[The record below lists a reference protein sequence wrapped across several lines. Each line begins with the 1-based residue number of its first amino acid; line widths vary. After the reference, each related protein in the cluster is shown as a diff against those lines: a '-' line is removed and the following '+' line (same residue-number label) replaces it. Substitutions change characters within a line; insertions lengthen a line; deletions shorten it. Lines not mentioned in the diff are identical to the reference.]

1 MKIST
6 KISAIALLATPFM
19 AQAQN
24 AIFYSNGATVAVT
37 SSSSTVM
44 TVNGKLS
51 LNNASQFTNDGQI
64 EVKNSPLN
72 TGTNSIF
79 GDFEII
85 DALSNSQGNGKY
97 IVEQD
102 WNNNGVFTANN
113 SDVIMPTG
121 TQKIKGSQIT
131 TFHNLSFTSATGTNQ
146 QEQHAKVNA
155 TGTFAL
161 NSVELATQGYYMEI
175 LNPSTSAIIFLPN
188 SGFVSSTGKGK
199 LFRATNSNTI
209 SYTYP
214 VGVAGTYRPIEMLPS
229 STTPS
234 EYGVAF
240 VNNNATVDGFN
251 LTTNDSGNCKLNDKF
266 YHRINKVGSSVDA
279 TVTVN
284 YLTVPDGAWTGISHW
299 GFPQAS
305 KWNSKGFTDN
315 QGVNAPFATVF
326 RNNYLS
332 FQDSSD
338 HGKDPFVLGIQK
350 PGMPL
355 LVGPVAKCGS
365 EVFLKFIANGVST
378 TSNYNWVLPAGV
390 TIIGNPLNDTII
402 TNWSAV
408 NSGIVKVSEAF
419 GTCAS
424 DSSNYTINSYA
435 APIAKIDTMNI
446 GTINDVYTFMDSS
459 KVATPEIIN
468 NWKWTFT
475 DAEATS
481 ALQNPSHLFTKPGEF
496 PVTLIVKTA
505 NGCADT
511 AMTKIIIREGIKY
524 SNVFSPNGDGSN
536 DFFVFP
542 NIGLDDD
549 FTLSIYDR
557 WGLLIFETNGKNVG
571 WDGRTLAGKSVTE
584 GTYYYVLQA
593 KSAAATAKP
602 YDSKGT
608 ITVMK

>member
-51 LNNASQFTNDGQI
+51 LDNASQFTNDGQI
-64 EVKNSPLN
+64 EIKNAPLN
-72 TGTNSIF
+72 TGGNSTF

-85 DALSNSQGNGKY
+85 DAASASQGSGKY

-102 WNNNGVFTANN
+102 WNNNGVFTANT
-113 SDVIMPTG
+113 SEVIMPTG
-121 TQKIKGSQIT
+121 TQKIKGSAIT

-146 QEQHAKVNA
+146 QEQHAKIDA
-155 TGTFAL
+155 TGIFAL
-161 NSVELATQGYYMEI
+161 NTAELATQGYYMEV
-175 LNPSTSAIIFLPN
+175 LNPSTTAIAFTAGT
-188 SGFVSSTGKGK
+188 GFVSSTGKGK
-199 LFRATNSNTI
+199 LFRTTNNSATPYI
-209 SYTYP
+209 FP

-229 STTPS
+229 AATPS

-240 VNNNATVDGFN
+240 VNNDATLDGCALAN
-251 LTTNDSGNCKLNDKF
+251 NDSANCKLNDKF
-266 YHRINKVGSSVDA
+266 YHRINKIGASVDA

-284 YLTVPDGAWTGISHW
+284 YLTAPDGAWTGISHW

-315 QGVNAPFATVF
+315 QGSKPPFETVF
-326 RNNYLS
+326 RNNYIS

-338 HGKDPFVLGIQK
+338 HGKDPFVLGVQK
-350 PGMPL
+350 PAMPAL
-355 LVGPVAKCGS
+355 TAPAAKCGS
-365 EVFLKFIANGVST
+365 EVFLTFIADGVNT
-378 TSNYNWVLPAGV
+378 TSDYNWVLPAGV
-390 TIIGNPLNDTII
+390 TIVGNPLNDTIV
-402 TNWSAV
+402 TNWTGV
-408 NSGIVKVSEAF
+408 NAGTVYVKEAF
-419 GTCAS
+419 GTCVS
-424 DSSNYTINSYA
+424 DSATSLINSYA
-435 APIAKIDTMNI
+435 APVAKIDTMNI
-446 GTINDVYTFMDSS
+446 GTINDVYTFLDSS
-459 KVATPEIIN
+459 NVASPEKIDG
-468 NWKWTFT
+468 WKWTFT

-481 ALQNPSHLFTKPGEF
+481 TLQNPSHLFTKPGEF
-496 PVTLIVKTA
+496 PITLIVKTA
-505 NGCADT
+505 NGCTDT

-549 FTLSIYDR
+549 FTLSIFDR

-571 WDGRTLAGKSVTE
+571 WDGRTLAGKLVTE

-593 KSAAATAKP
+593 KSVNKP